1 MKKEIQALEDNGTW
15 TLEQFTTWKKRLS
28 TQNGFTE
35 SSISPMEKSNTS
47 RHAW

>member
-1 MKKEIQALEDNGTW
+1 MKKEIQALEENGTW
-15 TLEQFTTWKKRLS
+15 TLEQLPPGKRLS

-35 SSISPMEKSNTS
+35 SSINPMEKSNIS